1 MEQEIEKFSPI
12 THSECEIFQTVS
24 FLSKLPG
31 RREFFREEL
40 RKKSEQDESCLHDKL
55 AYAVFNLVAGNEENV
70 LECKTNVENAIAT
83 FEEIIE
89 LNPECWLAQIYRIRV
104 LLMLP
109 CNFRDE
115 EEVAEDIDAIIEIQK
130 KSTYQPYFVIPYL
143 MISELY
149 WSIGEN
155 EKADSYLKEAQ
166 KLKIEKIKVIPDY
179 LILIFEDLERKLR
192 KSAKKDFADCVE
204 QMKYKYFEV

>member
-1 MEQEIEKFSPI
+1 MEQGAEKFSPI
-12 THSECEIFQTVS
+12 TSSECEVFQTVS
-24 FLSKLPG
+24 FLAKLSG

-40 RKKSEQDESCLHDKL
+40 RKKSEQNDASLQDKL
-55 AYAVFNLVAGNEENV
+55 AYAVFNLVAGNEDNV

-89 LNPECWLAQIYRIRV
+89 ISPECWIAQIFRIRI

-115 EEVAEDIDAIIEIQK
+115 EEVAEDIDSIIEIQK
-130 KSTYQPYFVIPYL
+130 KSEYQPYFVIPYL
-143 MISELY
+143 MSSELY

-155 EKADSYLKEAQ
+155 DKAGFYLQEAQ
-166 KLKIEKIKVIPDY
+166 KLKAEKITVIPDY
-179 LILIFEDLERKLR
+179 LILIFDDLERKLR
-192 KSAKKDFADCVE
+192 KSAKNDFADCIE